1 MNQNSNFEK
10 NTKNRPN
17 ALARVRDSLT
27 APHPSVTDIGLVR
40 QISLTSSLEL
50 VFTLLSLTGLIA
62 ALAQKSPSEVYV
74 AFLYSILFGSISYI
88 LSRTRYPHVGG
99 LIFVLGIT
107 FLAYLSIYIGN
118 SQSFA
123 TTIFTFVPLAL
134 IFGAAILQPWAL
146 LLVTG
151 LNVAAIFA
159 LVFWVGIPVAV
170 SEYMQTAG
178 IILTMGVTLALIENF
193 QTGTERIRLNE
204 VNTANLELQM
214 MRATLEQ
221 RVMERTSA
229 LDRRTSQLEAAS
241 YVSRQTAAIQDPKVL
256 LTNVVDLIT
265 SQFGYYH
272 AAIFFLDERGKYA
285 ILQAASSDGGK
296 RLLDK
301 GHRLEVGREG
311 IVGYAAY
318 QKRARIALDVGDEAV
333 FFNNP
338 DLPNTRSEVALPL
351 TVRNKVI
358 GVLDIQSYDQGAFTQ
373 DDLNTL
379 QALADQVA
387 LAIDNDRLLSESQVA
402 LRQLQEMTSEST
414 YRTWKTRLS
423 RKSHGYVYTPSGVST
438 YTNLE
443 QPLESAKVDN
453 PFEDKLIIPIS
464 LRNSKIGQITLKRRG
479 KNSKWSEREQQLGAQ
494 IADQVALALENARLL
509 EETQL
514 RAAREQT
521 ISNMSSR
528 FGQTTDMD
536 TLLKL
541 AVQELHQ
548 LPNITEASIFIGNTT
563 EKTK

>member
-1 MNQNSNFEK
+1 MANQTFSSSSEPTQAFFLVRFWLWLTEPHSSITEIGK
-10 NTKNRPN
+10 KRQARLASGLTIVFTLFSLVGGLAASTQTESSTGSV
-17 ALARVRDSLT
+17 ALGFSTL
-27 APHPSVTDIGLVR
+27 IGLV
-40 QISLTSSLEL
+40 SY
-50 VFTLLSLTGLIA
+50 LITR
-62 ALAQKSPSEVYV
+62 SPY
-74 AFLYSILFGSISYI
+74 YQ
-88 LSRTRYPHVGG
+88 VGG
-99 LIFVLGIT
+99 FIFVLGVSFSAYFSILTGDART
-107 FLAYLSIYIGN
+107 FGGTIY
-118 SQSFA
+118 SF
-123 TTIFTFVPLAL
+123 IPLAL
-134 IFGAAILQPWAL
+134 IYGSAILSPWAVIAL
-146 LLVTG
+146 TA
-151 LNVAAIFA
+151 LNVAAIFL
-159 LVFWVGIPVAV
+159 LVFGMGVEAA
-170 SEYMQTAG
+170 SFEYLTSAG
-178 IILTMGVTLALIENF
+178 IITVIGITLAAIDNYR
-193 QTGTERIRLNE
+193 TGTERARLNE
-204 VNTANLELQM
+204 VNTANLELQN
-214 MRATLEQ
+214 MRSTLEQ
-221 RVMERTSA
+221 RVRERTSA
-229 LDRRTSQLEAAS
+229 LDRRSSQLEAAS

-256 LTNVVDLIT
+256 LANVVDLIT

-272 AAIFFLDERGKYA
+272 AAVFLLDDRGKYA

-296 RLLDK
+296 RMLEK

-318 QKRARIALDVGDEAV
+318 QKRARTALDVGDEAV

-351 TVRNKVI
+351 TVHNKVI

-387 LAIDNDRLLSESQVA
+387 LAIDNDRLLSESQAA
-402 LRQLQEMTSEST
+402 LKQLQEMTSEST
-414 YRTWKTRLS
+414 YRTWRNRLS

-438 YTNLE
+438 LANPEQSLE
-443 QPLESAKVDN
+443 PARLEN

-479 KNSKWSEREQQLGAQ
+479 KNSKWSEREQQLGNQ

-514 RAAREQT
+514 RAAREQSL
-521 ISNMSSR
+521 SNISSR

-548 LPNITEASIFIGNTT
+548 LPNITEASIFIGNTA
-563 EKTK
+563 EKNK

>member
-1 MNQNSNFEK
+1 MSNQSISSSAEPKQSFFLVRYWLWLTEPHSSITEIGK
-10 NTKNRPN
+10 RRQTR
-17 ALARVRDSLT
+17 LASSLT
-27 APHPSVTDIGLVR
+27 
-40 QISLTSSLEL
+40 L
-50 VFTLLSLTGLIA
+50 VFTVFSLLGVLAAPAQAESTIGNLALGFSAAIGLI
-62 ALAQKSPSEVYV
+62 
-74 AFLYSILFGSISYI
+74 SYLI
-88 LSRTRYPHVGG
+88 TRTTYYQIGG
-99 LIFVLGIT
+99 FIFVLGVSFSAYFSIVYGGVRT
-107 FLAYLSIYIGN
+107 FSGAILS
-118 SQSFA
+118 
-123 TTIFTFVPLAL
+123 FVPLAL
-134 IFGAAILQPWAL
+134 IFGSAILSPWAVIAL
-146 LLVTG
+146 TG
-151 LNVAAIFA
+151 LNVAAIFLLA
-159 LVFWVGIPVAV
+159 FRMGVEAASFEYLVL
-170 SEYMQTAG
+170 AG
-178 IILTMGVTLALIENF
+178 IITVIGLTLAAIDTYRN
-193 QTGTERIRLNE
+193 GTEQARMNE
-204 VNTANLELQM
+204 INLANLELQT

-229 LDRRTSQLEAAS
+229 LNRRTSQLEAAS

-272 AAIFFLDERGKYA
+272 TSIFLLDDRGKFA

-296 RLLDK
+296 RMVEK

-358 GVLDIQSYDQGAFTQ
+358 GILDIQSYDQGAFTQ

-379 QALADQVA
+379 QAMADQVA

-402 LRQLQEMTSEST
+402 LKQLQEMTSEST

-438 YTNLE
+438 FTDLE
-443 QPLESAKVDN
+443 QPLESVKVDN
-453 PFEDKLIIPIS
+453 PFEDRLIIPIS

-479 KNSKWSEREQQLGAQ
+479 KNSKWTEREQQLGNL

-563 EKTK
+563 EKSK

>member
-1 MNQNSNFEK
+1 MGVKAASFEY
-10 NTKNRPN
+10 
-17 ALARVRDSLT
+17 LT
-27 APHPSVTDIGLVR
+27 AAGIVTVI
-40 QISLTSSLEL
+40 
-50 VFTLLSLTGLIA
+50 
-62 ALAQKSPSEVYV
+62 
-74 AFLYSILFGSISYI
+74 
-88 LSRTRYPHVGG
+88 
-99 LIFVLGIT
+99 GIT
-107 FLAYLSIYIGN
+107 L
-118 SQSFA
+118 
-123 TTIFTFVPLAL
+123 
-134 IFGAAILQPWAL
+134 AAID
-146 LLVTG
+146 
-151 LNVAAIFA
+151 N
-159 LVFWVGIPVAV
+159 
-170 SEYMQTAG
+170 YR
-178 IILTMGVTLALIENF
+178 
-193 QTGTERIRLNE
+193 TGTERARLNE
-204 VNTANLELQM
+204 VNMANLELQT

-221 RVMERTSA
+221 RVHERTSA
-229 LDRRTSQLEAAS
+229 LDRRSSQLEAAS
-241 YVSRQTAAIQDPKVL
+241 YVSRQTAAIQGPKEL
-256 LTNVVDLIT
+256 LTNVVELIT

-272 AAIFFLDERGKYA
+272 SAIFLLDERGKYA
-285 ILQAASSDGGK
+285 VLQAASSDGGK
-296 RLLDK
+296 RMLER

-318 QKRARIALDVGDEAV
+318 QRRARIALDVGDEDV

-338 DLPNTRSEVALPL
+338 DLPSTRSEVALPL

-379 QALADQVA
+379 QAMADQVA
-387 LAIDNDRLLSESQVA
+387 LAIENDRLLTESQTA

-414 YRTWKTRLS
+414 YRTWKNRLS

-438 YTNLE
+438 LANPDQY
-443 QPLESAKVDN
+443 LESVKVDN
-453 PFEDKLIIPIS
+453 PYEDRLIIPIS

-479 KNSKWSEREQQLGAQ
+479 KNSKWSEREQQLGNQ

-563 EKTK
+563 AKSK

>member
-1 MNQNSNFEK
+1 MSNQPLSSSSE
-10 NTKNRPN
+10 PN
-17 ALARVRDSLT
+17 QTFLLVRFWLWLT
-27 APHPSVTDIGLVR
+27 EPHPSITEIGKRRQTRLASALTLIFTVFSFIGVVAASTQADASTGNIALAFSAIIGL
-40 QISLTSSLEL
+40 
-50 VFTLLSLTGLIA
+50 
-62 ALAQKSPSEVYV
+62 
-74 AFLYSILFGSISYI
+74 ISYLI
-88 LSRTRYPHVGG
+88 TRTPYYQVGG
-99 LIFVLGIT
+99 FLFVLGVSFSAYFSILTGGART
-107 FLAYLSIYIGN
+107 FSGTVF
-118 SQSFA
+118 S
-123 TTIFTFVPLAL
+123 FVPLAL
-134 IFGAAILQPWAL
+134 IFGSAILSPWAVIAL
-146 LLVTG
+146 TG
-151 LNVAAIFA
+151 LNVAAIVL
-159 LVFWVGIPVAV
+159 LVFGMGVEAAPFEYLTSAGIVTVVGI
-170 SEYMQTAG
+170 
-178 IILTMGVTLALIENF
+178 TLAAIDNYR
-193 QTGTERIRLNE
+193 TGTERARLDE
-204 VNTANLELQM
+204 VNMANVELQG

-221 RVMERTSA
+221 RVMDRTSA
-229 LDRRTSQLEAAS
+229 LDRRSSQLEAAS

-256 LTNVVDLIT
+256 LSNVVDLIT

-272 AAIFFLDERGKYA
+272 AAIFLLDDRGKYA

-296 RLLDK
+296 QMLEK

-318 QKRARIALDVGDEAV
+318 QRRARIALDVGDEAV

-379 QALADQVA
+379 QAMADQVA
-387 LAIDNDRLLSESQVA
+387 LAIDNDRLLSESQTS
-402 LRQLQEMTSEST
+402 LKQLQEMTSEST
-414 YRTWKTRLS
+414 YRTWKNRLS

-438 YTNLE
+438 LINPELY
-443 QPLESAKVDN
+443 LESAKGDN
-453 PFEDKLIIPIS
+453 PYEDKLVIPIS

-479 KNSKWSEREQQLGAQ
+479 KNSKWSEREQQLGNQ
-494 IADQVALALENARLL
+494 IANQVALALENARLL

-548 LPNITEASIFIGNTT
+548 LPNITEASIFIG
-563 EKTK
+563 KTAARNK